1 MICTPISFYTKQ
13 NENEFVIRNAFCF
26 LPLGN
31 LVSNILKGGRI
42 IKDVFFQFCSDVD
55 TENYLLPSINEGIQ
69 WFSHSPLLISHY
81 CRMTRYYHIMCLLL
95 F

>member
-13 NENEFVIRNAFCF
+13 NENEFVISNAVCF

-31 LVSNILKGGRI
+31 LVSNIFKGGRI
-42 IKDVFFQFCSDVD
+42 IKEVFFQFCSDVD
-55 TENYLLPSINEGIQ
+55 TENYLLPSISEGIQ

-81 CRMTRYYHIMCLLL
+81 CRMTHNVPIIVLSS
-95 F
+95 